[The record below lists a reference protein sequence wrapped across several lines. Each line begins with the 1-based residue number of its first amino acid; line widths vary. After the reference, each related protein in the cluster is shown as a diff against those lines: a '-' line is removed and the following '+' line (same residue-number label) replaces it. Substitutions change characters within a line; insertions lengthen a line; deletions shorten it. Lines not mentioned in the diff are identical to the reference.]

1 MVTDNEKS
9 ELFIKAINAE
19 AEKRCDSIKKD
30 IDNYINSELQKA
42 RELAHTNVRTV
53 KKDETDRLNEQNNA
67 TFSELEA
74 EETGKLLNRRNEIA
88 NEVFANAVKKINGFT
103 ESGEYISFLEKSIGE
118 IKKAI
123 GEDAVIILRPDDK
136 KYEEKLKS
144 LCAEIKYDSSIV
156 LGGCKAEN
164 IPAALIA
171 DDTLDSRLKEAK
183 VDFYKNSGLTITL

>member
-74 EETGKLLNRRNEIA
+74 DETSKLLNRRNEIA
-88 NEVFANAVKKINGFT
+88 NEVFANTVKKINSFT
-103 ESGEYISFLEKSIGE
+103 ESGEYVAFLEKSIGK
-118 IKKAI
+118 IKEAI